1 MGWGR
6 QAEENRSQPSCAPKS
21 KLKWLRLQRGGK
33 RETLNLCGASSCLGL
48 CPVLSSV
55 AVLLP
60 HAVQELPNAESSS
73 TARLWALPDGWGWQ
87 RVGSGSTGGALVGP
101 SMSATRGLLIFYWS

>member
-6 QAEENRSQPSCAPKS
+6 QTEENRSQPSCAAPKS
-21 KLKWLRLQRGGK
+21 KLKWLRLQREGK
-33 RETLNLCGASSCLGL
+33 REPLNLCGASSCLGL

-60 HAVQELPNAESSS
+60 PAVQELPNAECSSI
-73 TARLWALPDGWGWQ
+73 ARLWALPDGQG
-87 RVGSGSTGGALVGP
+87 
-101 SMSATRGLLIFYWS
+101 